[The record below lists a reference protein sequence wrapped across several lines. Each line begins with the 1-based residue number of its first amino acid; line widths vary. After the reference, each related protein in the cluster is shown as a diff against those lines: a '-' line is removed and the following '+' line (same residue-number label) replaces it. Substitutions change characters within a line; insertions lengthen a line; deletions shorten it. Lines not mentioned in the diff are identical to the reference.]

1 MATHELVK
9 IDSLEVDSVNNPLE
23 RCDICG
29 SCDIVETREGFTCR
43 DCGIVL
49 EVQKLEYHRPYD
61 ADIVQY
67 AVLGKTQMGYKSERI
82 RAKNSVRLEGLNR
95 LDSHRTS
102 EENIVTSARIA
113 IKSIL
118 TNLDFPLSD
127 SISILE
133 IFKRIRAQLGKGTK
147 YRSAEMLVPCVIY
160 FYYKHN
166 NTPISEKDL
175 LEVSNISKKDFNEF
189 KIPMASLWPQY
200 KERDR
205 KEYIIQRILEITE
218 HFDLGMPFYYQSYK
232 ILSRFYESIKNTKD
246 DVIVGLITSIT
257 LLCSQPKGVSVSAL
271 CERLGIKMSTIH
283 RQVERKIMDRFRV
296 PGFKSL
302 VKSASL
308 LKKVMTKLGVLDP
321 VFANIDGEPV
331 DYEDSLVDGADIV
344 QVILGNATPVFNNL
358 NESKDFYL
366 FLKNL
371 NGYLVVSIIHA
382 LDNNNNNNNYKII
395 HNIVSERNISKRVG
409 KRESVKL
416 ELWKYYNPKAPPL
429 IC

>member
-9 IDSLEVDSVNNPLE
+9 IGSLKVDSAQNPLE
-23 RCDICG
+23 LCDVCG
-29 SCDIVETREGFTCR
+29 SCDIVETREGYTCR

-67 AVLGKTQMGYKSERI
+67 AVLGKTQMGYRSER
-82 RAKNSVRLEGLNR
+82 RATKNSVRLEGLNR

-102 EENIVTSARIA
+102 EENVVISAKIA

-127 SISILE
+127 SVSILGV
-133 IFKRIRAQLGKGTK
+133 FKKIRAQLGKGTK

-160 FYYKHN
+160 FYYKRN
-166 NTPISEKDL
+166 NTPISEKKL
-175 LEVSNISKKDFNEF
+175 LEVSKISKKDFNEF
-189 KIPMASLWPQY
+189 KIPMVKLWPQY

-218 HFDLGMPFYYQSYK
+218 HFGLGMPFYYQSYK
-232 ILSRFYESIKNTKD
+232 ILSRFYESVKDTKD
-246 DVIVGLITSIT
+246 DVIVGLVTSIT
-257 LLCSQPKGVSVSAL
+257 LLCSQSEGVSVSAL

-283 RQVERKIMDRFRV
+283 RQVERRVIERFRV
-296 PGFKSL
+296 PGFRSL
-302 VKSASL
+302 VKSAGL

-321 VFANIDGEPV
+321 AFVDVDGESV

-344 QVILGNATPVFNNL
+344 QVVLRNATQVFNNL

-366 FLKNL
+366 FVKDL
-371 NGYLVVSIIHA
+371 NGYLVASITQA
-382 LDNNNNNNNYKII
+382 MDNNNKMIRD
-395 HNIVSERNISKRVG
+395 NINERSFSKKVG
-409 KRESVKL
+409 NKETVKL
-416 ELWKYYNPKAPPL
+416 ELWKYYNPKGPPL
-429 IC
+429 TC